1 MENKSSFL
9 KDAIE
14 SITTLANKAKEPK
27 TPKPWNTTATST

>member
-1 MENKSSFL
+1 MENKSSLL

-14 SITTLANKAKEPK
+14 SITTLAKRPK